1 MAIKTTE
8 LSKAKSSVTKLNTKI
23 RGIKK
28 SISALKK
35 KDDPKGKNGG
45 VVKALVKKQ
54 NAAQKEK
61 DKKAAALKKKRS
73 DEEQHKDNI
82 LTTMKSDARFSKDS
96 YIMPNYPR
104 SDESYVFIFVGDES
118 EPHSTNVAT
127 QSIENGVNIA
137 TTTQMNAPTISITG
151 VLGGETVDDIDS
163 INKDLVKLKRW
174 ADHGTDLRW
183 NSKAGYQG
191 HVIMSDFTPEFDRT
205 GTATGINACSVTF
218 TLTIVTYFDSN
229 VKKKKKAT
237 ASKGT
242 KSTKKAKTSKKKST
256 HKYIVAKSGYT
267 YWYVSQKTGVKLSK
281 IEKLN
286 KYAAKKIPIGA
297 KIYYS

>member
-1 MAIKTTE
+1 
-8 LSKAKSSVTKLNTKI
+8 
-23 RGIKK
+23 
-28 SISALKK
+28 
-35 KDDPKGKNGG
+35 
-45 VVKALVKKQ
+45 
-54 NAAQKEK
+54 
-61 DKKAAALKKKRS
+61 
-73 DEEQHKDNI
+73 
-82 LTTMKSDARFSKDS
+82 
-96 YIMPNYPR
+96 
-104 SDESYVFIFVGDES
+104 
-118 EPHSTNVAT
+118 
-127 QSIENGVNIA
+127 
-137 TTTQMNAPTISITG
+137 
-151 VLGGETVDDIDS
+151 
-163 INKDLVKLKRW
+163 
-174 ADHGTDLRW
+174 
-183 NSKAGYQG
+183 
-191 HVIMSDFTPEFDRT
+191 
-205 GTATGINACSVTF
+205 VTF